1 VVVIGAGNEFFTGI
15 NPLTDPLFA
24 LKRRVGSDEGLSALL
39 EVTRES
45 LGANCGP
52 NERALLALTLCRLGA
67 PPELVSTS
75 LHWRE
80 FEGFC
85 AGLLKSSGF
94 EVREDV
100 RLRKPTAQIDILA
113 QGPSFILSVDCKH
126 WSRTLT
132 ASGLRRFADAQLK
145 RSELFRKTVRAD
157 PRPIVSAILTLS
169 EQRERFVEGV
179 AIVPLFTLRD
189 FVGSIE
195 AFRGLLKES

>member
-1 VVVIGAGNEFFTGI
+1 M
-15 NPLTDPLFA
+15 TDLLDA
-24 LKRRVGSDEGLSALL
+24 LKRRVGTDEGLSTVL
-39 EVTRES
+39 EATRVS
-45 LGANCGP
+45 LGANCNLTEGGLI
-52 NERALLALTLCRLGA
+52 ALSLCRLGA
-67 PPELVSTS
+67 RPELVSTS
-75 LHWRE
+75 LDWRE
-80 FEGFC
+80 FEGLC
-85 AGLLKSSGF
+85 SGLLRSAGF

-113 QGPSFILSVDCKH
+113 EGPSFVLSVDCKH
-126 WSRTLT
+126 WSRLLT

-169 EQRERFVEGV
+169 EQRERFIEGV